1 MNCRSWSKIAL
12 TAGALL
18 LAVSS
23 GLAQKVKDTGPKY
36 DVANE
41 VKIKGVVEEIREVP
55 GNYEGIY
62 LVVKTDASSVLVR
75 VAPATFLKEIDTSFA
90 VGNQV
95 LVTGAKALG
104 VAEEQIL
111 AREIILGTNTV
122 TLRDDKGIPVW
133 VGWNPCR

>member
-1 MNCRSWSKIAL
+1 MSCKSCSKIAL
-12 TAGALL
+12 TVGALL

-23 GLAQKVKDTGPKY
+23 GLGQRVKDTGPKY
-36 DVANE
+36 DFANE

-62 LVVKTDASSVLVR
+62 LVVKTDTSSVLVR
-75 VAPATFLKEIDTSFA
+75 VAPAAFLKEMDTVFA

-95 LVTGAKALG
+95 QITGAKAPG

-111 AREIILGTNTV
+111 AREIIVGTNTV

-133 VGWNPCR
+133 VGWNPAK

>member
-1 MNCRSWSKIAL
+1 MSCRSWSKIAL
-12 TAGALL
+12 AGALL

-23 GLAQKVKDTGPKY
+23 GFAQRVKDTGPKY

-41 VKIKGVVEEIREVP
+41 IKIKGVVEEIREVP

-62 LVVKTDASSVLVR
+62 LVVKTETSSVLVR
-75 VAPATFLKEIDTSFA
+75 VAPAAFLREMDTVFA

-95 LVTGAKALG
+95 LVTGARAVG
-104 VAEEQIL
+104 ASDEQIL

-122 TLRDDKGIPVW
+122 TLRDDKGVPVW
-133 VGWNPCR
+133 AGWNPAK